1 MLRIDCPFCGERDHS
16 EFAYGGDASV
26 EYPGLDAP
34 VEVWLEA
41 VFQRDNIDGV
51 QFESWQHL
59 HGCRLWIIVER
70 DTCTHEILS
79 VRPADDAIARALT
92 IASAH
97 PRGPA

>member
-1 MLRIDCPFCGERDHS
+1 
-16 EFAYGGDASV
+16 
-26 EYPGLDAP
+26 
-34 VEVWLEA
+34 
-41 VFQRDNIDGV
+41 V